1 MSVRLAHVP
10 AKWIPVRRQGHAP
23 NKEARARPDSAGT
36 GRALAIVAVLAAVL
50 WGAPVAMAQ
59 SVSTP
64 KDAAAIRGC
73 AQKYADDVNEAE
85 RRCIFAILVDPC
97 TKRRSGQSTQ
107 GAATCYRA
115 EQEIWDEL
123 LNENYQALREGLDDA
138 QKEKAR
144 DMQRAWIEYRNTTCQ
159 FYYDKIQGTMATE
172 MTAACLARE
181 TARRALLLKFF
192 QGL

>member
-1 MSVRLAHVP
+1 MSLRLAV
-10 AKWIPVRRQGHAP
+10 
-23 NKEARARPDSAGT
+23 
-36 GRALAIVAVLAAVL
+36 VAALAAVL
-50 WGAPVAMAQ
+50 CGAPAAVAQ
-59 SVSTP
+59 SVATP
-64 KDAAAIRGC
+64 KDAAAIRAC
-73 AQKYADDVNEAE
+73 AQKYAENINEAE
-85 RRCIFAILVDPC
+85 RRCIFAIFTDPC

-107 GAATCYRA
+107 GAAACYRA
-115 EQEIWDEL
+115 EQEIWDAL
-123 LNENYQALREGLDDA
+123 LNENFQVLREGLDDD
-138 QKEKAR
+138 QKTKLR

>member
-1 MSVRLAHVP
+1 MSVRA
-10 AKWIPVRRQGHAP
+10 
-23 NKEARARPDSAGT
+23 S
-36 GRALAIVAVLAAVL
+36 IVAALAAVATL
-50 WGAPVAMAQ
+50 WGAPAAVAQ
-59 SVSTP
+59 SVATP

-73 AQKYADDVNEAE
+73 AQKYADNINEAE
-85 RRCIFAILVDPC
+85 RRCIFAIFVDPC

-107 GAATCYRA
+107 GAAACYRA
-115 EQEIWDEL
+115 EQEIWDAL

>member
-1 MSVRLAHVP
+1 MSVQIFRHVP
-10 AKWIPVRRQGHAP
+10 SV
-23 NKEARARPDSAGT
+23 
-36 GRALAIVAVLAAVL
+36 AAVAAAALL
-50 WGAPVAMAQ
+50 WGAVPAPAQ
-59 SVSTP
+59 SVATP
-64 KDAAAIRGC
+64 KDTAAIRAC
-73 AQKYADDVNEAE
+73 AQKYADNINEAE
-85 RRCIFAILVDPC
+85 RRCIFALFVDPC
-97 TKRRSGQSTQ
+97 TKRRSGQSSA

-115 EQEIWDEL
+115 EQEIWDAM
-123 LNENYQALREGLDDA
+123 LNENFQALGEGLDDA

-144 DMQRAWIEYRNTTCQ
+144 DMQRAWIADRNATCQ

>member
-1 MSVRLAHVP
+1 MSIR
-10 AKWIPVRRQGHAP
+10 PVV
-23 NKEARARPDSAGT
+23 
-36 GRALAIVAVLAAVL
+36 VAALAAVL
-50 WGAPVAMAQ
+50 CGAPAAMAQ
-59 SVSTP
+59 SVATP

-73 AQKYADDVNEAE
+73 AQKYADNINEAE
-85 RRCIFAILVDPC
+85 RRCIFAIFVDPC
-97 TKRRSGQSTQ
+97 TKRRSGQSSQ
-107 GAATCYRA
+107 GTAACYRA
-115 EQEIWDEL
+115 EQEIWDVL
-123 LNENYQALREGLDDA
+123 LNENYEILREALDDA

-144 DMQRAWIEYRNTTCQ
+144 DMQRAWLEYRNTTCQ